1 VRFTKLVPVIH
12 VEDLNA
18 EVQFYK
24 DLGFSILDEGDEFS
38 GFVAMRQGDVE
49 FGIEISE
56 RFRARAANDTVLWQF
71 RVDDLAAVARLCVK
85 FGYRYTT
92 PAQFGEPMDGWA
104 MNVFSPNGYR
114 VNLEGVSARRR
125 ALAPALSLD
134 PEPEGRTPDFS
145 RGLITA
151 VVQDAGTAEVLMV
164 AHMNQAAYEATMV
177 TRRATF
183 WSRSRER
190 LWQKGETSGN
200 SMHIIQVR
208 VDCDGDAVL
217 LLVEPAGPACHTGAR
232 SCFIAPPPG
241 LGDTLAAHIGES
253 LAPDLGASFAPDL
266 GASFAPSEDPD

>member
-24 DLGFSILDEGDEFS
+24 DLGFTVLDEGGEFS
-38 GFVAMRQGDVE
+38 GFVAMQQGDVE

-56 RFRARAANDTVLWQF
+56 RFRARAANDSVLWQF
-71 RVDDLAAVARLCVK
+71 QVDDLAAVARLCAK
-85 FGYRYTT
+85 LGYRHTA
-92 PAQFGEPMDGWA
+92 PAQYGEPLDGWA

-114 VNLEGVSARRR
+114 VNLEGHSARQQ
-125 ALAPALSLD
+125 AGSPALSLN
-134 PEPEGRTPDFS
+134 PEPEGRSPDFS
-145 RGLITA
+145 RGLVTA

-164 AHMNQAAYEATMV
+164 AHMNREAYEATLV

-200 SMHIIQVR
+200 TMRIIQVR
-208 VDCDGDAVL
+208 LDCDGDAVL

-232 SCFIAPPPG
+232 SCFVAPPA
-241 LGDTLAAHIGES
+241 DVS
-253 LAPDLGASFAPDL
+253 LLS
-266 GASFAPSEDPD
+266 DPDGNPA

>member
-1 VRFTKLVPVIH
+1 VRFTKLVPVIY

-24 DLGFSILDEGDEFS
+24 DLGFSVLDEGEEFS
-38 GFVAMRQGDVE
+38 GFVAIKQGDVE

-56 RFRARAANDTVLWQF
+56 RFRARAANDSVLWQF

-85 FGYRYTT
+85 LGYRHTT
-92 PAQFGEPMDGWA
+92 PAEYGEPTDGWA

-114 VNLEGVSARRR
+114 VNLEGRSPRRQ
-125 ALAPALSLD
+125 AVAPALSLN
-134 PEPEGRTPDFS
+134 PEPEGRSPDFS
-145 RGLITA
+145 RGLVTA

-164 AHMNQAAYEATMV
+164 AHMNRDAYEATLV

-200 SMHIIQVR
+200 SMRIIQVR
-208 VDCDGDAVL
+208 LDCDGDAVL

-241 LGDTLAAHIGES
+241 LDDSFAAHLGE
-253 LAPDLGASFAPDL
+253 SFAPDA
-266 GASFAPSEDPD
+266 GDSSFAPSEDPD